1 MHILMDIVMNNILVA
16 PKIYM
21 TKKYFNRRFCDLKK
35 FLVTRL
41 AGTTRLRTQPICSSM
56 LFTAS
61 ITLLAGCGGG
71 GATEK
76 NPALASAASGVVAHQ
91 KAELSAVAKLG
102 ERIFNDASLSA
113 SGRVSCASCHVA
125 SQAHAP
131 DNALAMQ
138 PGGADLHAAG
148 TRTTPSLR
156 YLRGNPVFSFD
167 KNGAPSGGFM
177 RDGRAASLAEQAALP
192 FLGAREMA
200 NASKADVVG
209 RLRQAT
215 YADLFRATFGT
226 TIFDRVDEAFNRT
239 MFALQRFQQEAPEFA
254 LFNAK
259 YDQFL
264 AGKAALNPAELRGL
278 ALFND
283 RSKGNCIACHPSGK
297 NTNGSPPLFTDF
309 SYDNLGVP
317 RNPLIAENA
326 DQTYFDLGL
335 CGPNRTDLAV
345 RSELCGKFK
354 VPTLRNVATRRVF
367 FHNGRFTTL
376 RDVLGFYV
384 RRDTNPEEWY
394 PRAADGSINKFDDL
408 PPQYMGNVNR
418 TEVPYNRQP
427 GMQPALSAAEIDDV
441 IAFLG
446 TLTDSAVAPD

>member
-1 MHILMDIVMNNILVA
+1 
-16 PKIYM
+16 M
-21 TKKYFNRRFCDLKK
+21 TPI
-35 FLVTRL
+35 TSTQRL
-41 AGTTRLRTQPICSSM
+41 TAANFFDNKLTTRLTKVALRRATQSIA
-56 LFTAS
+56 LVAS
-61 ITLLAGCGGG
+61 IVALTGCGGG
-71 GATEK
+71 GGGTSSNAANEV
-76 NPALASAASGVVAHQ
+76 PAVPSTTASQQAGLSVVAT
-91 KAELSAVAKLG
+91 LG

-131 DNALAMQ
+131 DNALATQ
-138 PGGADLHAAG
+138 PGGANLTAAG
-148 TRTTPSLR
+148 TRASPSLR
-156 YLRGNPVFSFD
+156 YLLANAAFSFD

-177 RDGRAASLAEQAALP
+177 HDGRASSLSEQATLP

-200 NASKADVVG
+200 NASKADVVTL
-209 RLRQAT
+209 LRKT
-215 YADLFRATFGT
+215 DYAELFRSTFGAD
-226 TIFDRVDEAFNRT
+226 ILDRPDEAFARM
-239 MFALQRFQQEAPEFA
+239 MFALQRYQQEDPDFAP
-254 LFNAK
+254 FNAK

-264 AGKAALNPAELRGL
+264 AGKASLNPAELRGL

-283 RSKGNCIACHPSGK
+283 RNKGNCIACHPSGK
-297 NTNGSPPLFTDF
+297 NADGSSPLFTDF

-326 DQTYFDLGL
+326 DPAYFDLGL
-335 CGPNRTDLAV
+335 CGPNRTDLAD
-345 RSELCGKFK
+345 RADLCGKFK

-376 RDVLGFYV
+376 REALGFYV

-394 PRAADGSINKFDDL
+394 PRAADGSVNKFDDL
-408 PPQYMGNVNR
+408 PEQYKANVNR
-418 TEVPYNRQP
+418 TEAPYNRQP

-446 TLTDSAVAPD
+446 TLTDGPLAPK